1 MDAQKRKYDLIDQAM
16 WLGFLLIIMLI
27 VGVISVYCGMVEQ
40 NTHQD
45 CCKYAV
51 TK

>member
-16 WLGFLLIIMLI
+16 WLGFLLIMILI
-27 VGVISVYCGMVEQ
+27 VGVISVYSGMEGQ
-40 NTHQD
+40 NQHQN
-45 CCKYAV
+45 CCKCAV